1 LSTVCKQKF
10 TVWEDVCTAL
20 FTPTPVPVQTALNE
34 SAIYY
39 VYAWLTEEFN
49 NEVQEAAEI
58 WGKYVLAGEWTGLE
72 SVLLELGNILSSVCF
87 REFMKIYLFC
97 FYSLRT

>member
-1 LSTVCKQKF
+1 LFIFTFYNHCFTGPKQKF

-39 VYAWLTEEFN
+39 VYAWLTQQFN
-49 NEVQEAAEI
+49 DDLGVAGPV
-58 WGKYVLAGEWTGLE
+58 WGPLVIAGNL
-72 SVLLELGNILSSVCF
+72 NYF
-87 REFMKIYLFC
+87 
-97 FYSLRT
+97 